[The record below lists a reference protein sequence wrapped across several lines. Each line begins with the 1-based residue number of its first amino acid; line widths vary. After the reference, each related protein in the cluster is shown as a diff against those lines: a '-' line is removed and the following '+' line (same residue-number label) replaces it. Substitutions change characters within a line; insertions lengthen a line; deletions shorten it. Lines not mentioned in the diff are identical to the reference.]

1 MVLQHASISET
12 ISSDQSGYTVRYSE
26 PLSLLEITLID
37 NVSLEELQLRLTH
50 LLSVIEDKQPL
61 YLLADTRK
69 FSMLGN
75 EGHKIIRNNFLLP
88 LSTSS
93 VIKFAR
99 ITEPDVFTQAV
110 IDSLLST
117 VKCESVF
124 GCSMHSFAD
133 REAALDWIY
142 SS

>member
-1 MVLQHASISET
+1 MVQQHASISET
-12 ISSDQSGYTVRYSE
+12 ITTAQSGFSVRYSE
-26 PLSLLEITLID
+26 PLSLVEVTLNDNINID
-37 NVSLEELQLRLTH
+37 ELQLRL
-50 LLSVIEDKQPL
+50 LQILDIIEDKQPL

-69 FSMLGN
+69 FSLLGS
-75 EGHKIIRNNFLLP
+75 EGQKVIKNCFLAP
-88 LSTSS
+88 LAISS

-110 IDSLLST
+110 IESLLSN

-124 GCSMHSFAD
+124 GCSMHSFTD
-133 REAALDWIY
+133 RETALDWIY

>member
-12 ISSDQSGYTVRYSE
+12 ITTDQSGYSIRYSE
-26 PLSLLEITLID
+26 PLSLVEVALNDT
-37 NVSLEELQLRLTH
+37 VSLNELQLKLSH
-50 LLSVIEDKQPL
+50 LLEVIEDKQPL

-69 FSMLGN
+69 FSLLGN
-75 EGHKIIRNNFLLP
+75 EGQKVIRNNFLLP
-88 LSTSS
+88 LTTSS

-110 IDSLLST
+110 IDSLLSA
-117 VKCESVF
+117 VECETVF
-124 GCSMHSFAD
+124 GCSMQSFTD
-133 REAALDWIY
+133 RESALDWLY

>member
-12 ISSDQSGYTVRYSE
+12 ITTDQSGFTIRYSE
-26 PLSLLEITLID
+26 PLSLVEVTLND
-37 NVSLEELQLRLTH
+37 QVSLNELQPQLSY
-50 LLSVIEDKQPL
+50 LLEVIEDKQPL

-69 FSMLGN
+69 FSLLGN
-75 EGHKIIRNNFLLP
+75 EGQKVIRNNFLLP
-88 LSTSS
+88 LTTSS

-110 IDSLLST
+110 IDSLLSK

-124 GCSMHSFAD
+124 GCSMQSFTD
-133 REAALDWIY
+133 RETALDWIY